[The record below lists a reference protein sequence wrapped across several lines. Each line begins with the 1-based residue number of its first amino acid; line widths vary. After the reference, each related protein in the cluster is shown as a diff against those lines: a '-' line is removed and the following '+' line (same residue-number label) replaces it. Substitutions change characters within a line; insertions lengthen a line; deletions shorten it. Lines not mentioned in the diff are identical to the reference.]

1 MRRGRIFIYLALIVV
16 LGVAAFFLLTSKNLL
31 GGNKKGGEQA
41 GVQGT
46 PAATATPS
54 NTIDVV
60 ISKQDIPRGV
70 PITEEHL
77 DKRSIPLDMYDQG
90 MFRYPDDLN
99 KVVGRKAVSNIKQ
112 NRIILTGDLVDT
124 QTLLTGRQ
132 EALLIPAEK
141 VAVSIPISRLSSG
154 SYAPQAGDHV
164 NVIVTLLFIEL
175 DTDYQTELPN
185 VTAAV
190 IAPGPNL
197 VLWQSSSNTGG
208 EQNNTSQLNSAEQL
222 KNITAQVASGGVV
235 ASLGRT
241 LQDPVLEQTFYLVPS
256 ESQRPRLVSQSL
268 IQDVLVLHVGD
279 FDLEVPAEPVVVAP
293 GEPTP
298 TPAPQVVK
306 SAPDLIT
313 LVVSP
318 QDAVTLNYLIFSG
331 AKLTLALRPPNDASI
346 AQTQAVTLDYLVNS
360 YQIALPVKLNFGV
373 EPRVDNLLEPVLKN
387 DIVVPT
393 PQR

>member
-1 MRRGRIFIYLALIVV
+1 MRRGRIFIYLALIVI
-16 LGVAAFFLLTSKNLL
+16 LGVAAFFLLSKNIL
-31 GGNKKGGEQA
+31 GKKTTTETS
-41 GVQGT
+41 VKGT
-46 PAATATPS
+46 PGIVATPIPVDR
-54 NTIDVV
+54 IDVV
-60 ISKQDIPRGV
+60 ISKQDIPRGL

-77 DKRSIPLDMYDQG
+77 DKKTIPLDMYDQG
-90 MFRYPDDLN
+90 MFKYPEELN
-99 KVVGRKAVSNIKQ
+99 KVVGRKAVSLIKQ
-112 NRIILTGDLVDT
+112 NRIIMTGDLIDT
-124 QTLLTGRQ
+124 LNLLSGRQ

-141 VAVSIPISRLSSG
+141 VAVSIPISRLSSS

-175 DTDYQTELPN
+175 DTDYQSQLPN

-197 VLWQSSSNTGG
+197 LLYQSS
-208 EQNNTSQLNSAEQL
+208 TSQNETTQSSALNSGDQL

-241 LQDPVLEQTFYLVPS
+241 LQDPTLDQTFYLVPS
-256 ESQRPRLVSQSL
+256 ESQRPRMVSQSL
-268 IQDVLVLHVGD
+268 IQDVMVLHVGD
-279 FDLEVPAEPVVVAP
+279 FDLEAPQPVVVAP

-306 SAPDLIT
+306 ATPDLIT

-331 AKLTLALRPPNDASI
+331 AQLTLALRSPNDTTI

-360 YQIALPVKLNFGV
+360 YQITLPVKLNFGI
-373 EPRVDNLLEPVLKN
+373 EPRVDELVPPKLKN
-387 DIVVPT
+387 DSIVPT

>member
-1 MRRGRIFIYLALIVV
+1 MRRGRIFIYLALIVI
-16 LGVAAFFLLTSKNLL
+16 LGVAAFFLLSKNIL
-31 GGNKKGGEQA
+31 GKKTPAET
-41 GVQGT
+41 GVKGT
-46 PAATATPS
+46 PGVVATP
-54 NTIDVV
+54 IPIDRVDVV
-60 ISKQDIPRGV
+60 VSKQDIPRGL

-77 DKRSIPLDMYDQG
+77 DKRTIPLDMYDQG
-90 MFRYPDDLN
+90 MFKYPDELN
-99 KVVGRKAVSNIKQ
+99 KVVGRRAVNPIKQ
-112 NRIILTGDLVDT
+112 NRIILSGDLLDT
-124 QTLLTGRQ
+124 QSLLSGRQ

-164 NVIVTLLFIEL
+164 NVIVTLLFLEL
-175 DTDYQTELPN
+175 DTDYQSALPN

-197 VLWQSSSNTGG
+197 ILYQST
-208 EQNNTSQLNSAEQL
+208 TSQNQQTETSALNSQEQL
-222 KNITAQVASGGVV
+222 KNLTAQVASGGVV

-256 ESQRPRLVSQSL
+256 EAQRPRLVSQSL
-268 IQDVLVLHVGD
+268 VQDVLVLHVGD
-279 FDLEVPAEPVVVAP
+279 FDLEAPEPVAVAP

-298 TPAPQVVK
+298 TPVPQVMQK
-306 SAPDLIT
+306 APDLIT

-331 AKLTLALRPPNDASI
+331 AKLTLALRPPNDTSI

-360 YQIALPVKLNFGV
+360 YQIALPVKLNFGI
-373 EPRVDNLLEPVLKN
+373 EPRVDELIEPALRN
-387 DIVVPT
+387 DVAIPT

>member
-1 MRRGRIFIYLALIVV
+1 
-16 LGVAAFFLLTSKNLL
+16 
-31 GGNKKGGEQA
+31 
-41 GVQGT
+41 
-46 PAATATPS
+46 
-54 NTIDVV
+54 
-60 ISKQDIPRGV
+60 
-70 PITEEHL
+70 
-77 DKRSIPLDMYDQG
+77 MYDQG
-90 MFRYPDDLN
+90 MYKYPDELN

-112 NRIILTGDLVDT
+112 NRIIMSGDLIDT
-124 QTLLTGRQ
+124 LTLLSGRP
-132 EALLIPAEK
+132 EALLIPVEK
-141 VAVSIPISRLSSG
+141 VAVSIPISRLTSS

-164 NVIVTLLFIEL
+164 NVIVSLLLIEL
-175 DTDYQTELPN
+175 DTDYQSRLPN

-190 IAPGPNL
+190 LAPGPAL
-197 VLWQSSSNTGG
+197 ILWQSSTSDNNQEQNISSLNTGD
-208 EQNNTSQLNSAEQL
+208 QL

-256 ESQRPRLVSQSL
+256 EDQRPRLVSQSL

-279 FDLEVPAEPVVVAP
+279 FELEAAKPVTVAV

-298 TPAPQVVK
+298 TPAPQTTV
-306 SAPDLIT
+306 SETPDLIT

-318 QDAVTLNYLIFSG
+318 QDAVTLNYLIYIG
-331 AKLTLALRPPNDASI
+331 AKLTLALRPPNDTSV

-373 EPRVDNLLEPVLKN
+373 EPRVDELVEPELKN
-387 DIVVPT
+387 DVVPT

>member
-1 MRRGRIFIYLALIVV
+1 M
-16 LGVAAFFLLTSKNLL
+16 K
-31 GGNKKGGEQA
+31 GGNVA

-46 PAATATPS
+46 PAATQVPL
-54 NTIDVV
+54 NQVDVV
-60 ISKQDIPRGV
+60 VSKQDIPRGV
-70 PITEEHL
+70 PITEDHL

-90 MFRYPDDLN
+90 MFKYPDELN
-99 KVVGRKAVSNIKQ
+99 KVVGRKAVSTIKQ
-112 NRIILTGDLVDT
+112 NRIILTGDLIDS

-164 NVIVTLLFIEL
+164 NVIVTLLLIEL

-197 VLWQSSSNTGG
+197 LLFSSSTTSGND
-208 EQNNTSQLNSAEQL
+208 QSNTSALNSSDQL
-222 KNITAQVASGGVV
+222 KNLTAQVASGGVV

-256 ESQRPRLVSQSL
+256 EAQRPRLVSQSL

-279 FDLEVPAEPVVVAP
+279 FDLEAVAEPVVVAP

-331 AKLTLALRPPNDASI
+331 AKLTLALRPPNDVSI

-360 YQIALPVKLNFGV
+360 YQIALPVKLNFGI
-373 EPRVDNLLEPVLKN
+373 EPRVDDLFEPVLKN
-387 DIVVPT
+387 DVPVPT

>member
-1 MRRGRIFIYLALIVV
+1 MRRGRIFIYLALIVI
-16 LGVAAFFLLTSKNLL
+16 LGVAAFFLLSKNLL
-31 GGNKKGGEQA
+31 GKKGTTET

-46 PAATATPS
+46 PGVVATP
-54 NTIDVV
+54 IPIDRVDVV
-60 ISKQDIPRGV
+60 VSKQDIPRGL

-77 DKRSIPLDMYDQG
+77 DKRTIPQDMYDQG
-90 MFRYPDDLN
+90 MFKYPDELN
-99 KVVGRKAVSNIKQ
+99 KVVGRRAVNPIKQ
-112 NRIILTGDLVDT
+112 NRIILSGDLLDT
-124 QTLLTGRQ
+124 QTLLSGRQ

-141 VAVSIPISRLSSG
+141 VAVSIPISRLSSS

-164 NVIVTLLFIEL
+164 NVIVTLLLLEL
-175 DTDYQTELPN
+175 DTDYQSALPN

-197 VLWQSSSNTGG
+197 ILYQST
-208 EQNNTSQLNSAEQL
+208 TSQNEQTETSALNSQEQL
-222 KNITAQVASGGVV
+222 KNLTAQVASGGVV

-241 LQDPVLEQTFYLVPS
+241 LQDPVLEQTLYLVPS
-256 ESQRPRLVSQSL
+256 EAQRPRLVSQSL

-279 FDLEVPAEPVVVAP
+279 FDLEAPEPVAVAV

-298 TPAPQVVK
+298 TPVPQVLET
-306 SAPDLIT
+306 APDLIT

-331 AKLTLALRPPNDASI
+331 AKLALALRPPNDTSI

-360 YQIALPVKLNFGV
+360 YQIALPVKLNFGI
-373 EPRVDNLLEPVLKN
+373 EPRVDELIEPSLKN
-387 DIVVPT
+387 DSAIPT

>member
-1 MRRGRIFIYLALIVV
+1 MRRGRIFIYLALIVI
-16 LGVAAFFLLTSKNLL
+16 LGIAAFFLLSKNIL
-31 GGNKKGGEQA
+31 GKKGTPEVSLTP
-41 GVQGT
+41 GVV
-46 PAATATPS
+46 ATP
-54 NTIDVV
+54 IPLDRVDVV
-60 ISKQDIPRGV
+60 MSKQDIPRGL

-77 DKRSIPLDMYDQG
+77 DKRTIPLDMYDQG
-90 MFRYPDDLN
+90 MFKYPEELN
-99 KVVGRKAVSNIKQ
+99 KVVGRKAVNLIKQ
-112 NRIILTGDLVDT
+112 NRIILSGDLIDME
-124 QTLLTGRQ
+124 TLLAGRP

-141 VAVSIPISRLSSG
+141 VAVSIPISRLSSA
-154 SYAPQAGDHV
+154 SYAPQPGDHV
-164 NVIVTLLFIEL
+164 NVIVTLLLIEL
-175 DTDYQTELPN
+175 DTDYQSKLPN

-197 VLWQSSSNTGG
+197 LLWESSTNDEDQQSNSSN
-208 EQNNTSQLNSAEQL
+208 LASAETL

-256 ESQRPRLVSQSL
+256 EDQRPRLVSQSL
-268 IQDVLVLHVGD
+268 VQDVLVLHVGD
-279 FDLEVPAEPVVVAP
+279 FDLEAPEPVAVAP

-298 TPAPQVVK
+298 TPAPQVMQ
-306 SAPDLIT
+306 ATPDLIT

-331 AKLTLALRPPNDASI
+331 AKLTLALRPPNDTSI

-360 YQIALPVKLNFGV
+360 YQIALPVKLNFGI
-373 EPRVDNLLEPVLKN
+373 EPRVDELIEPALRN
-387 DIVVPT
+387 DVAVPT

>member
-1 MRRGRIFIYLALIVV
+1 MRRGRIFIYLALIVI
-16 LGVAAFFLLTSKNLL
+16 LGVAAFFLLSKNLL
-31 GGNKKGGEQA
+31 GKKETPEA

-46 PAATATPS
+46 PGVASTPIPIDR
-54 NTIDVV
+54 IDVV
-60 ISKQDIPRGV
+60 VSKQDIPRGV
-70 PITEEHL
+70 PITEDHL
-77 DKRSIPLDMYDQG
+77 DKRTIPMDMYDQG
-90 MFRYPDDLN
+90 MFKYPDELN
-99 KVVGRKAVSNIKQ
+99 KVVGRKAVAPIKQ
-112 NRIILTGDLVDT
+112 NRIILSGDLIDT
-124 QTLLTGRQ
+124 QVLLSGRP

-141 VAVSIPISRLSSG
+141 VAVSIPITRLSSS

-175 DTDYQTELPN
+175 DTDYQSALPN

-197 VLWQSSSNTGG
+197 LLYQSSTTENETN
-208 EQNNTSQLNSAEQL
+208 QTSTLNSAEQL
-222 KNITAQVASGGVV
+222 RNITAQVASGGVV

-241 LQDPVLEQTFYLVPS
+241 LVDPVLDQTFYLVPS
-256 ESQRPRLVSQSL
+256 EPQRPRMVSQSL

-279 FDLEVPAEPVVVAP
+279 YELEQSQPVVVEI

-298 TPAPQVVK
+298 TPAPQVVTQV
-306 SAPDLIT
+306 PDLIT

-331 AKLTLALRPPNDASI
+331 AQLTLALRPPNDTTI

-360 YQIALPVKLNFGV
+360 YQIALPVKLNFGI
-373 EPRVDNLLEPVLKN
+373 EPRVDDLVQPELTN
-387 DIVVPT
+387 DVAVPT

>member
-1 MRRGRIFIYLALIVV
+1 MRRGRIFIYLALIVI
-16 LGVAAFFLLTSKNLL
+16 LGVAAFFLLSKNLL
-31 GGNKKGGEQA
+31 GKKSTPEV

-46 PAATATPS
+46 PGVVATSIP
-54 NTIDVV
+54 IDRVDVV
-60 ISKQDIPRGV
+60 MSKQDIPRGL

-77 DKRSIPLDMYDQG
+77 DKRTIPLDMYDQG
-90 MFRYPDDLN
+90 MFKYPDELN
-99 KVVGRKAVSNIKQ
+99 KVVGRKAVNLIKQ
-112 NRIILTGDLVDT
+112 NRIILSGDLIDT
-124 QTLLTGRQ
+124 ETLLSGRP

-141 VAVSIPISRLSSG
+141 VAVSIPISRLSSV
-154 SYAPQAGDHV
+154 SYAPQPGDHV
-164 NVIVTLLFIEL
+164 NVIVTLLLIEL
-175 DTDYQTELPN
+175 DTDYQSVLPN

-197 VLWQSSSNTGG
+197 ILYQSTTSEN
-208 EQNNTSQLNSAEQL
+208 EQTETSALNSQEQL
-222 KNITAQVASGGVV
+222 KNLTAQVASGGVV

-268 IQDVLVLHVGD
+268 VQDVLVLHVGD
-279 FDLEVPAEPVVVAP
+279 FDLEAPEPVVVAA

-298 TPAPQVVK
+298 TPVPQVMQM
-306 SAPDLIT
+306 APDLIT

-318 QDAVTLNYLIFSG
+318 QDAVTLNYLIFNG
-331 AKLTLALRPPNDASI
+331 AKLTLALRPPNDTSI

-360 YQIALPVKLNFGV
+360 YQIALPVKLNFGI
-373 EPRVDNLLEPVLKN
+373 EPRVDEMIEPTLKN
-387 DIVVPT
+387 DVAVPT

>member
-1 MRRGRIFIYLALIVV
+1 MRRGRIFIYLALIVI
-16 LGVAAFFLLTSKNLL
+16 LGVAAFFLLSKILL
-31 GGNKKGGEQA
+31 GKTGTTET

-46 PAATATPS
+46 PRVVATP
-54 NTIDVV
+54 IPIDRVDVV
-60 ISKQDIPRGV
+60 VSKQDIPRGL

-77 DKRSIPLDMYDQG
+77 DKRTIPQDMYDQG
-90 MFRYPDDLN
+90 MFKYPDELN
-99 KVVGRKAVSNIKQ
+99 KVVGRRTVHPIKQ
-112 NRIILTGDLVDT
+112 NRIILSGDLLDT
-124 QTLLTGRQ
+124 QTLLSGRQ
-132 EALLIPAEK
+132 EALLIPVEK
-141 VAVSIPISRLSSG
+141 VAVSIPISRLSSS

-164 NVIVTLLFIEL
+164 NVIVTLLLLEL
-175 DTDYQTELPN
+175 DTDYQSALPN

-197 VLWQSSSNTGG
+197 ILYQST
-208 EQNNTSQLNSAEQL
+208 TSQNEQTETSALNSQEQL
-222 KNITAQVASGGVV
+222 KNLTAQVASGGVV

-241 LQDPVLEQTFYLVPS
+241 LQDPVLEQTLYLVPS
-256 ESQRPRLVSQSL
+256 EAQRPRMVSQSL

-279 FDLEVPAEPVVVAP
+279 FDLEAPEPVAVAP

-298 TPAPQVVK
+298 TPVPQVMET
-306 SAPDLIT
+306 APDLIT

-331 AKLTLALRPPNDASI
+331 AKLALALRPPNDTSV

-360 YQIALPVKLNFGV
+360 YQIALPVKLNFGI
-373 EPRVDNLLEPVLKN
+373 EPRVDELVEPSLRN
-387 DIVVPT
+387 DIAIPT

>member
-1 MRRGRIFIYLALIVV
+1 MRRGRIFIYLALIVI
-16 LGVAAFFLLTSKNLL
+16 LGVAAFFLLTKNGIL
-31 GGNKKGGEQA
+31 GKKSTPEA

-46 PAATATPS
+46 PGVVATTIPIDR
-54 NTIDVV
+54 IDVV
-60 ISKQDIPRGV
+60 ISKQDIPRGL

-77 DKRSIPLDMYDQG
+77 DKRTIPLDMYDQG
-90 MFRYPDDLN
+90 MFKYPDELN
-99 KVVGRKAVSNIKQ
+99 KVVGRKAVAPIKQ
-112 NRIILTGDLVDT
+112 NRIILSGDLLDT
-124 QTLLTGRQ
+124 QTLLSGRP
-132 EALLIPAEK
+132 EAILIPAEK
-141 VAVSIPISRLSSG
+141 VAVSIPINRLSSS

-175 DTDYQTELPN
+175 DTDYQSQLPN

-197 VLWQSSSNTGG
+197 LLYQSS
-208 EQNNTSQLNSAEQL
+208 TSQNQETVSAALNSAEQL
-222 KNITAQVASGGVV
+222 KNLTAQVASGGVI

-241 LQDPVLEQTFYLVPS
+241 LQDPVLEQTFYLVAS
-256 ESQRPRLVSQSL
+256 EPQRPRMVSQSL

-279 FDLEVPAEPVVVAP
+279 FSLEEPEPVSVAP

-298 TPAPQVVK
+298 TPVPQVVK
-306 SAPDLIT
+306 AAPDLIT

-331 AKLTLALRPPNDASI
+331 AQLTLALRPPNDTSL

-360 YQIALPVKLNFGV
+360 YQIALPVKLNFGI
-373 EPRVDNLLEPVLKN
+373 EPRVDELVQPKLKN
-387 DIVVPT
+387 DVVVPT